1 MFGFDALELTDGTT
15 TINLLL
21 SPYALSIDNM
31 PDLGIA
37 TLRPGT
43 LGGNG
48 LYTEVDCTIPLV
60 ITGTCPANVYT
71 ALQSVWTLLDQAQR
85 FWKGEPGVTAVRLV
99 AQATGSTVAA
109 VEALVLRRADA
120 DAPLVLPPVYEVTKG
135 NYTMQGISL
144 RFTRRGQWLGATD
157 TATGSAQPSGT
168 VFSVTVP
175 DHDTISPVIVNL
187 TLPTSIAGT
196 ISVYASTLILT
207 DNASNIAVVEAESA
221 GPDIQ
226 YTVITPAAA
235 EQARGTQILRFTP
248 TPTASLASASIT
260 LPSLLQSPQPVSIF
274 AVIGAALSTF
284 SISLRFFDAL
294 NASTFAFETSPVVL
308 PSGGAQARYPVFLG
322 TVVPPVDTGYLRM
335 EILCSNSTVSA
346 FTLDIDYF
354 VFVKETDA
362 LTVITFPSIF
372 AIDSTTYTVG
382 TVMRLRSDHQTNSAL
397 VPFAGICT
405 SANALRTSVSHNGPS
420 LPVMRDTT
428 LAGIWLSTGSATGS
442 SSRWRYTNVAD
453 TLYSNTPS
461 AERRRAYL
469 TLP

>member
-1 MFGFDALELTDGTT
+1 MFGFDVLELTNGTT
-15 TINLLL
+15 TVDLLL
-21 SPYALSIDNM
+21 SPYALVYENM

-48 LYTEVDCTIPLV
+48 LYTEVDCTIPIIV
-60 ITGTCPANVYT
+60 TGTCPANVYT
-71 ALQSVWTLLDQAQR
+71 ALQSVWALLDQAQR

-109 VEALVLRRADA
+109 VEAMVLRRADA
-120 DAPLVLPPVYEVTKG
+120 DAPLVLPPVYEVTKS

-157 TATGSAQPSGT
+157 TATGTAQPSGT
-168 VFSVTVP
+168 VFSVTVA

-187 TLPTSIAGT
+187 SLPTSIAGS
-196 ISVYASTLILT
+196 ISLSPSTLILT
-207 DNASNIAVVEAESA
+207 DSTSNIEVTEAESFGA
-221 GPDIQ
+221 STQ
-226 YTVITPAAA
+226 YTVVTPAAA
-235 EQARGTQILRFTP
+235 EVARGTQVLRYTA
-248 TPTASLASASIT
+248 TPTAELQSASMAT
-260 LPSLLQSPQPVSIF
+260 PTLLQSSQPVSIF
-274 AVIGAALSTF
+274 ALIRSTLTTF
-284 SISLRFFDAL
+284 SISMRFFDAL
-294 NASTFAFETSPVVL
+294 STSIVAFETTPVLVDPL
-308 PSGGAQARYPVFLG
+308 NQARPLPIFLG
-322 TVVPPVDTGYLRM
+322 TVVPPPDTGYARM
-335 EILCSNSTVSA
+335 RIVCSNPTVSA
-346 FTLDIDYF
+346 STMDIDYL

-362 LTVITFPSIF
+362 LTVITFPSLF
-372 AIDSTTYTVG
+372 AVVDPPYTVG

-397 VPFAGICT
+397 APFAGICT
-405 SANALRTSVSHNGPS
+405 SANAQRTSISHNGPS

-442 SSRWRYTNVAD
+442 SSRWRFTNVAD
-453 TLYSNTPS
+453 SLYSNTPS

>member
-1 MFGFDALELTDGTT
+1 MFGFDVLELTDGTT
-15 TINLLL
+15 TIDLLL
-21 SPYALSIDNM
+21 SPYALAGDNM
-31 PDLGIA
+31 PDLGVA

-71 ALQSVWTLLDQAQR
+71 ALQSVWVLLDQAQR

-99 AQATGSTVAA
+99 AQATGSTVSA
-109 VEALVLRRADA
+109 VEAMVLRRADA
-120 DAPLVLPPVYEVTKG
+120 DAPLSLPPVYEVTRS

-168 VFSVTVP
+168 VFSVTVA

-187 TLPTSIAGT
+187 SLPTSIAGT
-196 ISVYASTLILT
+196 IALSPSVLILT
-207 DNASNIAVVEAESA
+207 DDTSDIAIVEAESFGA
-221 GPDIQ
+221 STQ
-226 YTVITPAAA
+226 YTVVTPAAA
-235 EQARGTQILRFTP
+235 EVARGTQVLRYAA
-248 TPTASLASASIT
+248 TPTAELQSASLAT
-260 LPSLLQSPQPVSIF
+260 PTLLQGSQPVSIF
-274 AVIGAALSTF
+274 AVANAVLETM
-284 SISLRFFDAL
+284 SIRMWFYDAQ
-294 NASTFAFETSPVVL
+294 SPSIVAFETTPVIVDPL
-308 PSGGAQARYPVFLG
+308 NQNRPLPVFLG
-322 TVVPPVDTGYLRM
+322 TVVPPPDTGYRTM
-335 EILCSNSTVSA
+335 RIVCSNPAVSA
-346 FTLDIDYF
+346 FTMDIDYL

-362 LTVITFPSIF
+362 LSVITFPSNFFIV
-372 AIDSTTYTVG
+372 DPPYTVG

-397 VPFAGICT
+397 VPFVGIAT
-405 SANALRTSVSHNGPS
+405 SANAQRTSVSHNGPS

-442 SSRWRYTNVAD
+442 SSRWRFTNVAD
-453 TLYSNTPS
+453 SLYSNTPS